1 MCIRDSYQPSDVSEF
16 DSIVI
21 MTKFYPWIVKY
32 AKLKGLDPDNPRY
45 LTKVT
50 QTY

>member
-1 MCIRDSYQPSDVSEF
+1 MDNNKSFYYQPSDVSEF

-21 MTKFYPWIVKY
+21 MSKFYPWIVKY
-32 AKLKGLDPDNPRY
+32 AQLKGLDNPSY